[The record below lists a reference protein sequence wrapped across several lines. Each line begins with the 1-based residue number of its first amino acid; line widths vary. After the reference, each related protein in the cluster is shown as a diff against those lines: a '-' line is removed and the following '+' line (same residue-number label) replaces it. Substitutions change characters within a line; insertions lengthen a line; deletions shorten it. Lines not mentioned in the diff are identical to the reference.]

1 MKQFH
6 PLFKYIQWPL
16 LGLSFKVNN
25 VMAILSRAMV
35 GMGHVM
41 TVRLV
46 LVTCRLLSTR
56 YCTLNIMLVSC
67 LSVSAAGLVESG
79 QP

>member
-1 MKQFH
+1 MKEFH

-16 LGLSFKVNN
+16 HCLVSVLKKVNN

-46 LVTCRLLSTR
+46 SNMQVTEYKILYT
-56 YCTLNIMLVSC
+56 
-67 LSVSAAGLVESG
+67 
-79 QP
+79 